1 MHAHPFQ
8 LGTVGI
14 ASTHRTHGDDLLAID
29 TDEKLATALE
39 IGLAN
44 RVEIIVP
51 RTTSAMCARMLERQ
65 VVQMSDRLTVLV
77 SISAENHSFI
87 VAAREPRQYVV
98 ARSFYCQRVV
108 AVGFR
113 IRRSLGRKTD
123 RDVAEVRLVDR
134 LLHAASEEPLTQSVG
149 V

>member
-1 MHAHPFQ
+1 MQ
-8 LGTVGI
+8 
-14 ASTHRTHGDDLLAID
+14 RTHGDDLLAIY
-29 TDEKLATALE
+29 TDKKLATALE

-44 RVEIIVP
+44 RVEIVVP

-65 VVQMSDRLTVLV
+65 VVQMSDRITVLV

-87 VAAREPRQYVV
+87 VAVRG
-98 ARSFYCQRVV
+98 QRPVRRCSQV
-108 AVGFR
+108 LLSKGGSAFG
-113 IRRSLGRKTD
+113 IRRSLGRKAD
-123 RDVAEVRLVDR
+123 RDASEVRLVDR